1 MNFTTDNKNNTEI
14 NVTYICSIDSH
25 SMPANNTIDKLYKLC
40 KCISY
45 LQTASTS

>member
-1 MNFTTDNKNNTEI
+1 MLPTFVLLI
-14 NVTYICSIDSH
+14 HIVPI
-25 SMPANNTIDKLYKLC
+25 PANNTIDKLYKLC